1 MCDIE
6 ENETQNNDS
15 VSRNKD
21 KSKNESP
28 ATMIKEKSEDEILE
42 VKSSSDC
49 NGVTRDQFDAPDKTV
64 ATELKRLPVCHN
76 RSQKKRLK
84 QELAMQRKK
93 EMRKEKRQLQKLK
106 MKEKAKKEKKEAMVQ
121 PTRKELREEIK
132 SKLEAAMICG
142 QRICIDL
149 SMENTMTSKE
159 KNKLAQ
165 QLCRLYGVNKKADTP
180 AHVYFAGFD
189 KNGELYQ
196 ECIQKID
203 GFEKYQVEMTEV
215 PVLELFDTNDI
226 IYLTPDATDML
237 EELDKDKVYV
247 IGGIVDESVIKN
259 LSKQRA
265 DAANIPTYRLPI
277 DRYMRR
283 KDQIHFSQILAIN
296 QVFEILVT
304 YLSSKN
310 WRAALSRGVP
320 ERKGYVLKD

>member
-64 ATELKRLPVCHN
+64 ATELKRLP

-106 MKEKAKKEKKEAMVQ
+106 MKEKAKIEKKEAMVQ

-149 SMENTMTSKE
+149 SMENTMTSK
-159 KNKLAQ
+159 KFTKSAQ
-165 QLCRLYGVNKKADTP
+165 PYIPVVLYRKRINWPSSFADCT
-180 AHVYFAGFD
+180 G
-189 KNGELYQ
+189 
-196 ECIQKID
+196 
-203 GFEKYQVEMTEV
+203 
-215 PVLELFDTNDI
+215 
-226 IYLTPDATDML
+226 
-237 EELDKDKVYV
+237 
-247 IGGIVDESVIKN
+247 
-259 LSKQRA
+259 
-265 DAANIPTYRLPI
+265 
-277 DRYMRR
+277 
-283 KDQIHFSQILAIN
+283 
-296 QVFEILVT
+296 
-304 YLSSKN
+304 
-310 WRAALSRGVP
+310 
-320 ERKGYVLKD
+320 